1 MTFLSSLTSLCG
13 KRILVVK
20 SNKQGKVQISLFT
33 LAGWQLCHGSG
44 ALVDMTS
51 NQNAP
56 STKGAD
62 SDWLMGISTKATSNQ
77 IPSVLKVPILIG
89 GILSLQCQA
98 CYKTQKAD
106 SFTTRPTGASHSVSY
121 LPVIPGT
128 VISVSRAII
137 IIISIYLL
145 ATIS

>member
-1 MTFLSSLTSLCG
+1 MSG
-13 KRILVVK
+13 
-20 SNKQGKVQISLFT
+20 
-33 LAGWQLCHGSG
+33 QLYYGGG

-106 SFTTRPTGASHSVSY
+106 SFTTRPTGENSHSVLLHNIIVELVMHDYGRALASMANDDTRT
-121 LPVIPGT
+121 GT
-128 VISVSRAII
+128 HNIDTAIHQTPFD
-137 IIISIYLL
+137 SPLTLQLSLYFQP
-145 ATIS
+145 